1 MHTEP
6 EQKYRVYIWYY
17 IFMMGM
23 IREKW
28 LKISLRGHDGENKGL
43 ETLFK
48 GKISLLD
55 LEWGELHIFLKA
67 GKGHSWERMRKGASF
82 SHRLILGKNS

>member
-1 MHTEP
+1 MVLHFYDGDDQEKMTEN
-6 EQKYRVYIWYY
+6 I
-17 IFMMGM
+17 
-23 IREKW
+23 
-28 LKISLRGHDGENKGL
+28 LRGHDGENKGW

-55 LEWGELHIFLKA
+55 LEWELHIFLKA